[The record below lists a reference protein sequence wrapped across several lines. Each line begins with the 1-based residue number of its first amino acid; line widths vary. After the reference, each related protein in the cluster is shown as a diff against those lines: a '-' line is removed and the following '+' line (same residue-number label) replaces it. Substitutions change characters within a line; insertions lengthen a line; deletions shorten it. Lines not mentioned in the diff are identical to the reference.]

1 MSIVCKNT
9 PRLELTW
16 LSSFWGTGTG
26 TELQL
31 ECGAYNIQTLLLC
44 CCSRSTRVYL
54 HTAASIW
61 GAFSAW
67 DLWMESHLA
76 AGRGSKPFWQQ
87 PNRIWLSISAHSV
100 CHLRTS
106 RAHFVNV
113 LRSCHQQ
120 VAVFLWPATAL
131 WSASIWKP
139 LRCILHSDCH
149 SSLAASKGAL
159 NKDAAVY
166 LSPPRGPGAVH
177 QLQAV
182 LNPGLDE

>member
-31 ECGAYNIQTLLLC
+31 ECGAYNIQTLLLAVRELLVFIC
-44 CCSRSTRVYL
+44 IQL
-54 HTAASIW
+54 HRFGEHLVSGTCEWKAIW
-61 GAFSAW
+61 QLGGAVS
-67 DLWMESHLA
+67 
-76 AGRGSKPFWQQ
+76 PFGNNLTVFGFQFQ
-87 PNRIWLSISAHSV
+87 HIPCVI
-100 CHLRTS
+100 C
-106 RAHFVNV
+106 V

-149 SSLAASKGAL
+149 SSLAGSKGAL

-166 LSPPRGPGAVH
+166 LSPPEVPVRCI
-177 QLQAV
+177 
-182 LNPGLDE
+182 NFRRY